1 MVKKVFVCF
10 GTRPEAIKM
19 APVIMELKKHLHVIV
34 CVTGQHNKMLYQVL
48 KFFEIEPDI
57 DLKIMKKNQ
66 DIFYITSQIL
76 LKLKDVFFEEKPD
89 LVLVH
94 GDTSTTLAT
103 SIASFYA
110 RIPLAHVEA
119 GLRTNDINS
128 PYPEEFNR
136 IITSKVTSIHFS
148 PTKSAKS
155 NLIKEG
161 IDEKKIIVTGNTV
174 IDTLFLT
181 LKKVNKIEFKRSLL
195 KQVPILKMDKRKLPK
210 IILITGHRRESFGEG
225 FQNICNAI
233 KQISILHKDI
243 QIIYPVHLNP
253 NVQNPVKMYLSEL
266 KNVHLIQPL
275 EYHMFVKLMDLSY
288 IILTDSGGIQEE
300 APSLGKPVLIMR
312 NKTERPEVIKSGSAA
327 LVGTNP
333 NKIVSYT
340 NKLLENFSEYKK
352 MSNTSNPFGNG
363 KASIKIMQKILGL
376 KL

>member
-1 MVKKVFVCF
+1 MVKKVFICF

-19 APVIMELKKHLHVIV
+19 APVIRELKKYLNVIV
-34 CVTGQHNKMLYQVL
+34 CVTGQHNKMLHQVL

-76 LKLKDVFFEEKPD
+76 LKLKDVFSLEKPD

-110 RIPLAHVEA
+110 RIPIAHVEA
-119 GLRTNDINS
+119 GLRTYDVNS

-136 IITSKVTSIHFS
+136 IVTSKVASIHFS

-161 IDEKKIIVTGNTV
+161 IDEKKIVVTGNTV

-181 LKKVNKIEFKRSLL
+181 LKKVNKIKFERSLL
-195 KQVPILKMDKRKLPK
+195 KQVPILKMNKKIPK

-243 QIIYPVHLNP
+243 HHLSSSSKP
-253 NVQNPVKMYLSEL
+253 NVQNPVKCICQNLKMY
-266 KNVHLIQPL
+266 I
-275 EYHMFVKLMDLSY
+275 
-288 IILTDSGGIQEE
+288 
-300 APSLGKPVLIMR
+300 
-312 NKTERPEVIKSGSAA
+312 
-327 LVGTNP
+327 
-333 NKIVSYT
+333 
-340 NKLLENFSEYKK
+340 
-352 MSNTSNPFGNG
+352 
-363 KASIKIMQKILGL
+363 
-376 KL
+376 